1 MNLRKETQTMLETAH
16 RLIKSSKHKKAEE
29 ILMQAKELD
38 PENSTIWHYLGV
50 NRSIHGDNAGA
61 LSFFQQAVKL
71 NSNDIP
77 SVRMLA
83 NTLITLGKSNEAEPY
98 IRKLLQLLPNDAAA
112 WDALANLQRSR
123 NQFDEAEKS
132 LRKALELD
140 PQLVQGW
147 MNLGVMLIE
156 QKRLEEAI
164 GPITRV
170 TEIFPT
176 FPGGWEALTA
186 IYEDLGREKEAKEAR
201 KKWKSLEKT

>member
-1 MNLRKETQTMLETAH
+1 MRDDVRSILETASKY
-16 RLIKSSKHKKAEE
+16 IKSAQYTKAEE

-38 PENSTIWHYLGV
+38 PENSTIWHYLGI
-50 NRSIHGDNAGA
+50 NRSIQGDTAGA
-61 LSFFQQAVKL
+61 LAFFQQAVKL

-83 NTLITLGKSNEAEPY
+83 NTLIELGRPNEAEPY
-98 IRKLLQLLPNDAAA
+98 IRKILQILPNDAAA

-164 GPITRV
+164 GPITKV

-201 KKWKSLEKT
+201 KIWKSLEKT